1 MELLLLLL
9 AVPLIWFLLLPAR
22 LMRRV
27 GNLPVMGP
35 ILLASILVAGWA
47 LFAAAGGDT
56 QLGNY
61 ISGDTQLRATLK

>member
-9 AVPLIWFLLLPAR
+9 AVPLIWLLLLPAR

-27 GNLPVMGP
+27 GNLPVLGP
-35 ILLASILVAGWA
+35 ILLAGVLVAAWA

-56 QLGNY
+56 KLGTY
-61 ISGDTQLRATLK
+61 VGGDTQLRAMLD

>member
-22 LMRRV
+22 IMRRV
-27 GNLPVMGP
+27 GNLPVLGP
-35 ILLASILVAGWA
+35 VLLAGVLVAGWA

-56 QLGNY
+56 KLGNY
-61 ISGDTQLRATLK
+61 VGGDTQLRAMLE